1 MSKFWKFTDIADR
14 KNPTPIYVRLDSVL
28 GVFENH
34 YVTGKFSETV
44 LNMAGG
50 QHYKIA
56 EPIGEVIKIL
66 EENA

>member
-1 MSKFWKFTDIADR
+1 MSKFYKFTDIANR
-14 KNPTPIYVRLDSVL
+14 TKPEPIYVRLDSII

-34 YVTGKFSETV
+34 YVGGFSETV

-50 QHYKIA
+50 QHYKID